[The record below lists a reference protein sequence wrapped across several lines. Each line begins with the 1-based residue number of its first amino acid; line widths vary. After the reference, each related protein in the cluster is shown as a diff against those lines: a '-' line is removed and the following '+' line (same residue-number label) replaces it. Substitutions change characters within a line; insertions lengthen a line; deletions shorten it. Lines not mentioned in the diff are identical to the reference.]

1 MPTNL
6 DKLRS
11 KLAELFQLDQADLDF
26 GIYRIMNSK
35 REEILR
41 FLDKDLLPQV
51 QSALAKYKDSGTA
64 TLSAELA
71 ALEARLKADGVE
83 PGQSKKYQEL
93 AAKLDDAKK
102 SGLTDAASLEQE
114 VFSDLFNFFSRYY
127 DEGDFLSLRRYKAG
141 VYAVPY
147 EGEEVYLHWAN
158 KDQYYIKTSEYLRD
172 YAFKLSDGRRVH
184 FKLVEA
190 TTETDNKKEQAG
202 QERRFIL
209 DADEPIAEE
218 AGAEGKTELFIRFH
232 YKPVTGEKKKQAE
245 LNAKAVAAI
254 FASKK
259 FSDWTSALS
268 KLDPSSSNPDRTL
281 LEKHLNG
288 YTARNTFD
296 YFIHKD
302 LGGFLRRELDF
313 FIKNEV
319 MHLDDIE
326 SDTAPRVEQ
335 YLSKIRVFRAIAGKI
350 ILFLEQLETFQKR
363 LWLKKKFVV
372 ETNYCLTLDRIPEAL
387 YSQIAENAAQ
397 QTQWQAFY
405 SVQEAK
411 GYTSRPSLAFLR
423 SHKFLPVDTS
433 LFDSVF
439 RDQIVEHLDNLDG
452 ATDGYLLWSENFQ
465 GLNFVSAR
473 LRAQVKVVYIDPPYN
488 TDVSA
493 IPYKNNYRHSSFATM
508 IHDRVDML
516 YRLLPSRG
524 VLFVSIDKTERSMV
538 EYALDNTFGHENK
551 VEELIWVQNTNDGRS
566 PTYSTNHEYVEVYA
580 KDKPAVEA
588 DFRMFREPKPGYVE
602 VAEIV
607 NRLNPLFPTIS
618 EIEAELVALYR
629 QHRREYRKFVERQG
643 LLWEIEKRNDPWKG
657 IYQYKFAEYRDA
669 QRRWVDPVEAKRR
682 DATIWVYRESDW
694 TIMSSE
700 AKQSKTTRDPKHPN
714 YRFYQPVHPTTK
726 RPCAMPS
733 RGWKG
738 TQSIDSKHPDR
749 KSFESLVQDHRIAFG
764 PDESKVPQQK
774 RMLNEVATNV
784 SKSVIVDYAD
794 GEKETTA
801 LFGKAGVFLAPKHT
815 SFVRRFVRQTADPT
829 SMVLDCFGGSGST
842 AHAVIQSNREEG
854 TKLKY
859 LLIEVNDYFDK
870 VLKPRV
876 LKAVHAGSWKAGK
889 PTSEDGLS
897 HCVKVLR
904 LESYEDCLQNIATRR
919 SASQDGFL
927 AASSGVREDYTLRY
941 MLDVETRESLL
952 KVEQFSDPYAYTLK
966 VHRSGET
973 QEVAVDLVETFN
985 WLLGLTVKSITAVRN
1000 IRVVEGTN
1008 PEGQRVLVLWRKTV
1022 GKDAVDND
1030 ALNKWFEK
1038 SQYSTKDREFDLI
1051 YVNGDNHLENVRGNP
1066 EHAEATWKVRLIES
1080 EFQRLMFEDCE

>member
-6 DKLRS
+6 EKLRS

-51 QSALAKYKDSGTA
+51 QVAFAKYSDSGTA
-64 TLSAELA
+64 SVATELA

-83 PGQSKKYQEL
+83 PSQSKKYQEL
-93 AAKLDDAKK
+93 AAKHEKAKK
-102 SGLTDAASLEQE
+102 GGLTDAASLEQE
-114 VFSDLFNFFSRYY
+114 VFSDLYNFFSRYY

-158 KDQYYIKTSEYLRD
+158 KDQYYIKTTEYLRD

-190 TTETDNKKEQAG
+190 NTETDNKKEQQG

-209 DADEPIAEE
+209 DADEPMAEE
-218 AGAEGKTELFIRFH
+218 IGADGKAELFIRFH
-232 YKPVTGEKKKQAE
+232 YKPVAGEKKKQAE
-245 LNAKAVAAI
+245 LNSKAIAAI

-259 FSDWTSALS
+259 FGGWTTALS
-268 KLDPSSSNPDRTL
+268 KLDPSPSNAGRTL

-326 SDTAPRVEQ
+326 SDMAPRVEQ
-335 YLSKIRVFRAIAGKI
+335 YLAKIRVLRFLAGKI
-350 ILFLEQLETFQKR
+350 IVFLEQLEAFQRR

-372 ETNYCLTLDRIPEAL
+372 DAHYCVTLDRIPETLYGQVADNPAQQAQWKSL
-387 YSQIAENAAQ
+387 YSVHEAVG
-397 QTQWQAFY
+397 Y
-405 SVQEAK
+405 S
-411 GYTSRPSLAFLR
+411 SPPSLEFLR

-433 LFDSVF
+433 LFSPAF
-439 RDQIVEHLDNLDG
+439 RDGIIESQTNLDEC
-452 ATDGYLLWSENFQ
+452 TDGVLLWSENFQ
-465 GLNFVSAR
+465 GLNFVSNK
-473 LRAQVKVVYIDPPYN
+473 LRSQVKVVYIDPPYN

-508 IHDRVDML
+508 IHDRVDLL

-524 VLFVSIDKTERSMV
+524 VLFVSIDKTERNMV
-538 EYALDNTFGHENK
+538 EYALDTAFGSENK

-580 KDKPAVEA
+580 KNKPAVEA

-607 NRLNPLFPTIS
+607 NRLNPQYPSIP
-618 EIEAELVALYR
+618 EIETELVKLYR
-629 QHRREYRKFVERQG
+629 QHRRDYRTFVESQG

-657 IYQYKFAEYRDA
+657 IYQYKFAEYRDS
-669 QRRWVDPVEAKRR
+669 QGRWVDPADAKRKG
-682 DATIWVYRESDW
+682 ATIWVYRESDW

-700 AKQSKTTRDPKHPN
+700 AKQSKTTRDPNHPN
-714 YRFYQPVHPTTK
+714 YRFYQPTHPVTK
-726 RPCAMPS
+726 KPCAMPS

-738 TQSIDSKHPDR
+738 TQLIDPKHPDR
-749 KSFESLVQDHRIAFG
+749 NSFESLVKDHRIAFG

-801 LFGKAGVFLAPKHT
+801 LFGKTGVFLAPKHT
-815 SFVRRFVRQTADPT
+815 SFVRRFIRQTADPT
-829 SMVLDCFGGSGST
+829 SIVLDCFGGSGST

-859 LLIEVNDYFDK
+859 VLIEVNDYFDR

-876 LKAVHAGSWKAGK
+876 LKAIRAGSWKGGK

-897 HCVKVLR
+897 HCVKILR
-904 LESYEDCLQNIATRR
+904 LESYEDCLQNIVTQR
-919 SASQDGFL
+919 SAAQDEFL
-927 AASSGVREDYTLRY
+927 ASSSTVREDYTLRY
-941 MLDVETRESLL
+941 MLDVESRDSLL
-952 KVEQFSDPYAYTLK
+952 KIDQFSDPYAYKLK
-966 VHRSGET
+966 VHRNGET

-985 WLLGLTVKSITAVRN
+985 WLLGLTVKSISVVRN
-1000 IRVVEGTN
+1000 VRVVEGTN
-1008 PEGQRVLVLWRKTV
+1008 PEGQKILVLWRKTV

-1051 YVNGDNHLENVRGNP
+1051 YVNGDNHLENVRSSP
-1066 EHAEATWKVRLIES
+1066 EHAEAIWKVRLIEA